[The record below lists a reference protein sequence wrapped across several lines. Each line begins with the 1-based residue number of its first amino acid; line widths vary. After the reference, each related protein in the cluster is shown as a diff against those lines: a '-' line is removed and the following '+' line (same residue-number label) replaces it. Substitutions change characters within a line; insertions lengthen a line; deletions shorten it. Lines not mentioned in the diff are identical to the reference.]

1 MISGYCLCRA
11 NGTLPARQSR
21 SRPPFLLRQEAAGGD
36 VEPQYESLQLGLFC
50 CLPRLISF
58 NYLSPFFFFFSPFSF
73 PNPRFLSSDYF
84 LPLPTAAAGSACL
97 LAITIPSPH
106 SCHLSPFV
114 LHQIIPS
121 CLSPGCTPRLFA
133 CLAAFACRFSPFF
146 LTWMA
151 IAFLHPIPGMVLAV
165 FTTGASSLAGILHPG
180 PGCTRSP
187 IAICPVYFPNPDG
200 APLQS
205 PGSWQLLAKLGEPRG
220 AAAPPVPW
228 SPCTAF
234 AVGGGDPTTS
244 PHLLC
249 FSGPDALF
257 SAADA
262 AGVGKITVVVER
274 ARAHP
279 GDAGFSC
286 HGLFCP
292 SSIKPGETLTTQ
304 EVFPR
309 RWHLFLPWGDVA
321 GTKTGAEGGSSCPGD
336 VPGAAPQLPHPAPLL
351 GWSLI
356 EPVQRT
362 TKPLVYIVPTI
373 TAWRACSLCSAPLP
387 PQTTLSQLLGL
398 F

>member
-1 MISGYCLCRA
+1 M
-11 NGTLPARQSR
+11 
-21 SRPPFLLRQEAAGGD
+21 
-36 VEPQYESLQLGLFC
+36 
-50 CLPRLISF
+50 
-58 NYLSPFFFFFSPFSF
+58 
-73 PNPRFLSSDYF
+73 
-84 LPLPTAAAGSACL
+84 AGSACL

-121 CLSPGCTPRLFA
+121 CLSPGCTPQLFA
-133 CLAAFACRFSPFF
+133 CLAAFSCCFSPFF

-165 FTTGASSLAGILHPG
+165 FAAGASSLAGILHPG
-180 PGCTRSP
+180 LGCIRSP
-187 IAICPVYFPNPDG
+187 IAIFPVYCPKPDG

-205 PGSWQLLAKLGEPRG
+205 PGSWQLPAKLGDPRG
-220 AAAPPVPW
+220 AAAPPHPPHAMVSLYCFCCW
-228 SPCTAF
+228 REDS
-234 AVGGGDPTTS
+234 TTS

-274 ARAHP
+274 AQAHP

-292 SSIKPGETLTTQ
+292 SSIKPREALTTQ

-309 RWHLFLPWGDVA
+309 RWHLFLPWGDMA
-321 GTKTGAEGGSSCPGD
+321 GTKAGAGGGSSCPGD
-336 VPGAAPQLPHPAPLL
+336 VPGAAPQLPHPAPQL
-351 GWSLI
+351 GRSLI
-356 EPVQRT
+356 EPVQRM

-373 TAWRACSLCSAPLP
+373 TAWRACSLCSAPIP